1 MSMSKVIFVNYDDRT
16 SWLHGS
22 PKHSVQEYDDGD
34 VFVDDDVDYGE
45 GDGDGDGYY
54 LQAWTRLGSRGRQR
68 DSTAQPT
75 PPQCCSS
82 ESNWGWPK
90 IISIWSGPKVM
101 IMAMM
106 TWPGKTNGALGL
118 ILCSRD
124 VVQSDC
130 ASTSKMKSFIL
141 SLLFSLQKVCNC
153 AQPTTTARPCSK
165 VRSNSLEKEK
175 DRQSSGQGPT
185 MTDHINHSSI

>member
-118 ILCSRD
+118 TYFVLAWCCPIRLRFNEQDEIIYLVLVIQSAKGLQLC
-124 VVQSDC
+124 
-130 ASTSKMKSFIL
+130 
-141 SLLFSLQKVCNC
+141 
-153 AQPTTTARPCSK
+153 TAYYYR
-165 VRSNSLEKEK
+165 
-175 DRQSSGQGPT
+175 
-185 MTDHINHSSI
+185 

>member
-16 SWLHGS
+16 SWLHES

-34 VFVDDDVDYGE
+34 VFVDEDVDYGE

-75 PPQCCSS
+75 PPQCCSL

-90 IISIWSGPKVM
+90 IISIWSGHKVM
-101 IMAMM
+101 IMVMM
-106 TWPGKTNGALGL
+106 TTWGNKWHTGTYFVLAWCCP
-118 ILCSRD
+118 IRLCFNKKDEIIYLVLVIQSAKG
-124 VVQSDC
+124 VQLC
-130 ASTSKMKSFIL
+130 
-141 SLLFSLQKVCNC
+141 
-153 AQPTTTARPCSK
+153 TAYCYR
-165 VRSNSLEKEK
+165 
-175 DRQSSGQGPT
+175 
-185 MTDHINHSSI
+185 